1 MTFSL
6 IGRGPDG
13 QLGLAVA
20 SCVLG
25 VGARCPGALPGRA
38 VLSSQAYVNPHL
50 AGDVLG
56 RVAAGDDLGAAVAA
70 VLAAD
75 PARELRQVVALGPD
89 GSAVIHT
96 GAEVDPWSGHR
107 SGADCAAAG
116 NLLAGPGVI
125 DAVVEGF
132 ERDADASLPERL
144 LRGIEAGDAAGGDR
158 RGRQSAALLVHGPEA
173 PSYVDL
179 RVDDH
184 PDPVAEL
191 RRLWALCTPPLLER
205 AWRAASTRD
214 LEPVE
219 ALRARQAQVRAS
231 LEPERIA

>member
-25 VGARCPGALPGRA
+25 VGARCPGALPGRV

-75 PARELRQVVALGPD
+75 PASELRQVVALGPD

-125 DAVVEGF
+125 DAVVEAF
-132 ERDADASLPERL
+132 ERDPDALLPERL

-173 PSYVDL
+173 PSYIDL

-191 RRLWALCTPPLLER
+191 RRLLALCTPPLLER
-205 AWRAASTRD
+205 AWRAASTRE

-219 ALRARQAQVRAS
+219 ALRARQIQVRAS
-231 LEPERIA
+231 LEPERTA